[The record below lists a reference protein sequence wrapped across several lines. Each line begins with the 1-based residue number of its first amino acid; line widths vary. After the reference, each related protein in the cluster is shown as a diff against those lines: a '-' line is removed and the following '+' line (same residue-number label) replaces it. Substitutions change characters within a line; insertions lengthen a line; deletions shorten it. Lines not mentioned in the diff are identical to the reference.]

1 MTTDYNFYRDGGSS
15 ECRVSVMSP
24 YMPAVMRQLAT
35 TLITEYEPI
44 AEVNAIVERPQRWID
59 DTPIEAVTASI
70 NEELH
75 MLLAREENKAFAT
88 GTRMDEP
95 QGVFTSTSYQ
105 QVKSQLSSDALISF
119 LYSLSVRHRSKAS
132 WLAHPDTL
140 RDLKRMT
147 DGDGRF
153 IYQAPPC
160 HGVPGRLFDW
170 PLFEEEHV
178 PHRSIAFGDFREAY
192 QIASA
197 PETVITRDPF
207 SKKPMVLF
215 HARRAVNGAPQTT
228 DALKVFSYDHDR

>member
-1 MTTDYNFYRDGGSS
+1 MSEYNFYRDGGSG
-15 ECRVSVMSP
+15 ECRVSIASP
-24 YMPAVMRQLAT
+24 YMPATMRQLAT
-35 TLITEYEPI
+35 TLITEHEPI
-44 AEVNAIVERPQRWID
+44 AEVNALVERPQRWID
-59 DTPIEAVTASI
+59 DTPIETVTASI

-75 MLLAREENKAFAT
+75 VLLKREEDKAFAT

-105 QVKSQLSSDALISF
+105 QVKQQLSSDALISF
-119 LYSLSVRHRSKAS
+119 VYMLSVRHRSKAS
-132 WLAHPDTL
+132 WLAHPRTVQ
-140 RDLKRMT
+140 DLSRLH

-153 IYQAPPC
+153 IYQQPPC

-170 PLFEEEHV
+170 PLFEDEQV
-178 PHRSIAFGDFREAY
+178 PHRSIAYGDFREAY

-215 HARRAVNGAPQTT
+215 HARRAVNGMPQTHE
-228 DALKVFSYDHDR
+228 ALKVFCYDNDR